1 MGWGCPGME
10 SKHCQVSVDC
20 KVPAATA
27 CQRDSPEWR
36 GWECSRMT
44 AERRRTG
51 SQSHSA

>member
-1 MGWGCPGME
+1 ME

-44 AERRRTG
+44 VERRRTG